1 MARLITAQYIK
12 TNTSMGG
19 NVDPDKFM
27 HLLDNVQD
35 LILEPAL
42 GTALFDKI
50 VTDFV
55 ADSLSGN
62 YLILFND
69 YIKKVLCKS
78 VYSQYLFDGVV
89 LAQNT
94 GIYENAPQ
102 NAQRAELESRQY
114 IAKSNQSNADAYLER
129 MNRFLEEVN
138 ITEYDNPQ
146 VNDYD
151 INPREINTISG
162 WYLPRTNE
170 KEQFNINGSG
180 VSSGNFLELNDD

>member
-78 VYSQYLFDGVV
+78 VYAQYLFDGVV

-94 GIYENAPQ
+94 GIYENLPQ
-102 NAQRAELESRQY
+102 NGQRAELESRQY